1 MKQKVNICLPDGTR
15 KIGVLDVI
23 GKTVVIATG
32 LIIPI
37 EICKAVARARRT
49 KVRYYETYH
58 NGKVVKE
65 SGKF

>member
-1 MKQKVNICLPDGTR
+1 MKQKVNICMNDGTR
-15 KIGVLDVI
+15 KIGVLDVVT
-23 GKTVVIATG
+23 KTVLVASG

-49 KVRYYETYH
+49 KIRYYETY
-58 NGKVVKE
+58 NKGKVVQK